1 MVFARTTMRE
11 EIMVAVAEHKKVEF
25 LYSLD
30 GFDYFTIDG
39 KWVRIPTDG
48 KVIYGV
54 EY

>member
-1 MVFARTTMRE
+1 MQFAVTTIKE
-11 EIMVAVAEHKKVEF
+11 EIMVAVAEHKKVEY
-25 LYSLD
+25 LYTYE
-30 GFDYFTIDG
+30 GFDYFAIDG